1 MLFSLQYLA
10 VKDTDLEH
18 ALLFS
23 LLKLSIA
30 VLPVRNKACSA
41 VLSLQLPTLHQAVPG
56 HGQQLYAAQGHEV
69 LLAHSWRWAQLAA
82 PPHQEP
88 MPVPVAGQ
96 DLKKDISS
104 PILNTALSLCL
115 RGWVLEKTDM
125 LCWKR
130 TLRKAL
136 RRSIDKY
143 IYLKII

>member
-56 HGQQLYAAQGHEV
+56 HGQQLYAVQGYEV
-69 LLAHSWRWAQLAA
+69 LLAHSRRWAQLAA

-96 DLKKDISS
+96 DLKKDIS
-104 PILNTALSLCL
+104 PAVATPPELAFTESLRL
-115 RGWVLEKTDM
+115 VIWEIFSKVQAPTHPH
-125 LCWKR
+125 
-130 TLRKAL
+130 
-136 RRSIDKY
+136 
-143 IYLKII
+143 

>member
-104 PILNTALSLCL
+104 PAVATPPELAFTESL
-115 RGWVLEKTDM
+115 RLEKISQIT
-125 LCWKR
+125 KVQAPTHPR
-130 TLRKAL
+130 
-136 RRSIDKY
+136 
-143 IYLKII
+143 